1 MEERDTYM
9 AHELKNVSENLIKNT
24 KGSAEPPVVVA
35 IVGLAHINGI
45 MKKFEKVSD
54 QDVAKVVRIPPYSK
68 SIAMKKLA
76 FLMTAHLA
84 STLFQLP
91 VCFLEFALLS
101 YCMYQVYTNYLS
113 SSYVLIYWG

>member
-54 QDVAKVVRIPPYSK
+54 QDVAKVVHIPLLHKSTVMMKIGVSLFLVFIVQYFWLLWVFILFYSMPER
-68 SIAMKKLA
+68 A
-76 FLMTAHLA
+76 
-84 STLFQLP
+84 
-91 VCFLEFALLS
+91 E
-101 YCMYQVYTNYLS
+101 
-113 SSYVLIYWG
+113 